1 MALIR
6 WNPWNLQSMLED
18 DWDMPTV
25 PGISRILGQGMNIYE
40 TDTEI
45 VSEIALPGISE
56 DRIDVSIDD
65 KIVRISATSEQTQED
80 KTGRKYFMS
89 SMAQSYNYS
98 FRLPEGLEAE
108 TEPEAMLQHGV
119 LTLRFKK
126 AAPVAPK
133 KIKVQLA
140 KGNTPKK
147 VETSS
152 DKSE

>member
-18 DWDMPTV
+18 DWEVPTV
-25 PGISRILGQGMNIYE
+25 PGLSRILGQGMNIYE
-40 TDTEI
+40 TDSEVI
-45 VSEIALPGISE
+45 AEIALPGISE

-65 KIVRISATSEQTQED
+65 KVVRISATSETTQED
-80 KTGRKYFMS
+80 KAGRKYFMS

-98 FRLPEGLEAE
+98 FRLPEGLEEAE
-108 TEPEAMLQHGV
+108 PNAVLQHGV
-119 LTLRFKK
+119 LTLTFKK

-140 KGNTPKK
+140 KGNAPKK

>member
-40 TDTEI
+40 TDTE
-45 VSEIALPGISE
+45 VVAEISMPGISE

-65 KIVRISATSEQTQED
+65 KIVRISATSAQSQED

-108 TEPEAMLQHGV
+108 TEPEAILAHGV
-119 LTLRFKK
+119 LTLTFKK
-126 AAPVAPK
+126 TAPVAPK
-133 KIKVQLA
+133 KIKVVT
-140 KGNTPKK
+140 KGGTPKK

-152 DKSE
+152 EKSA